1 MSTQNYQDYRREYE
15 AEGLRRRSLAL
26 DPWQQFSDWME
37 AAEVAS
43 PLNATSMALATASVS
58 GMPSARMVLMK
69 SYNENGVV
77 WYSDGRSY
85 KGQDIVQNPQASVLF
100 YWQELER
107 QVRISGTVSR
117 VSGAT
122 SDGYFNSRPRAS
134 QLSAAATPQ
143 SQVVSSLADLE
154 LNVAQLD
161 QHTQTTAVK
170 RPEDWMGFCL
180 KPVQFE
186 FWQGQP
192 SRLHDRFR
200 YQQTGDAWSIDRLAP

>member
-85 KGQDIVQNPQASVLF
+85 KGQDIVHNPQASVLF
-100 YWQELER
+100 YWQ
-107 QVRISGTVSR
+107 
-117 VSGAT
+117 
-122 SDGYFNSRPRAS
+122 
-134 QLSAAATPQ
+134 
-143 SQVVSSLADLE
+143 
-154 LNVAQLD
+154 
-161 QHTQTTAVK
+161 
-170 RPEDWMGFCL
+170 
-180 KPVQFE
+180 
-186 FWQGQP
+186 
-192 SRLHDRFR
+192 
-200 YQQTGDAWSIDRLAP
+200 